1 MGGSATQ
8 TAIFDDQ
15 ELIAKYS
22 YYPYLKQ
29 LLQTSHNFP
38 VFTYTPQF
46 VEVLGRELSL
56 AVTDGKDPKEA
67 LETVDREFAEML
79 RKDGKLQ

>member
-1 MGGSATQ
+1 
-8 TAIFDDQ
+8 
-15 ELIAKYS
+15 
-22 YYPYLKQ
+22 
-29 LLQTSHNFP
+29 
-38 VFTYTPQF
+38 

-67 LETVDREFAEML
+67 LETVDREFAELL